1 MSRSLLLHTPFYIII
16 LAVYFTVIPLQ
27 TFAQSVTDI
36 RDKISS
42 RKEEIEALE
51 KEIAEY
57 TAQLDTI
64 GREKRTLESAVRE
77 LDISRNKVRAN
88 IALIQKQ
95 IDATS
100 ATIGELIVDIDK
112 REQKIASNQA
122 ALAGTL
128 KRMHI
133 AESATL
139 LETILN
145 SEDVSEVWN
154 GIDDMQRFQLAM
166 RDEVSKL
173 TKEKAE
179 LESARYERETAK
191 NRLIEQRKELSTQKR
206 ALDINR
212 SAKNSL
218 LKETSNRESTYQELI
233 ATKQKAKEQFERE
246 MQDLESQLKYILD
259 PTSIPPAGKGVFAWP
274 ISPVRITQYFGN
286 TAFAKSGAYN
296 GRGHNGMDFGVPIG
310 TPVKAV
316 LAGNV
321 RATGN
326 TDAYPGCYS
335 YGKWILIEHVN
346 GLSTLYAHLSDIAV
360 SPGEA
365 VATREVIGYSGN
377 TGYSTGPHLHLTVYA
392 SDAVQLVR
400 LGDVKTRT
408 NCANATIP
416 VASWSGYLNP
426 LDYLP

>member
-1 MSRSLLLHTPFYIII
+1 MQRFLIFLVTSSTFVC
-16 LAVYFTVIPLQ
+16 LAFFAVPAWQ
-27 TFAQSVTDI
+27 ASAQSATDI
-36 RDKISS
+36 KEKISS

-51 KEIAEY
+51 KEIAQY
-57 TAQLDTI
+57 TAQLDAI
-64 GREKRTLESAVRE
+64 GREKRTLENAVRE
-77 LDISRNKVRAN
+77 LDISRNKVQAN

-100 ATIGELIVDIDK
+100 ATIDELASDIES
-112 REQKIASNQA
+112 REKQIASNQS
-122 ALAGTL
+122 ALAETL

-145 SEDVSEVWN
+145 SEDISTVWN

-166 RDEVSKL
+166 RNEVSKL
-173 TKEKAE
+173 MKEKEE
-179 LESARYERETAK
+179 LEAARYEKENAK
-191 NRLIEQRKELSTQKR
+191 NVLVDQKKELATQQR
-206 ALDINR
+206 SLDINR
-212 SAKNSL
+212 NAKNSL
-218 LKETSNRESTYQELI
+218 LKETSNREATYQELI
-233 ATKQKAKEQFERE
+233 EVKQKAKEQFERE

-259 PTSIPPAGKGVFAWP
+259 PTSIPPAGKGVFSWP
-274 ISPVRITQYFGN
+274 ISPVRITQYFGD

-296 GRGHNGMDFGVPIG
+296 GRGHNGMDFGAPIG

-335 YGKWILIEHVN
+335 YGKWVLVEHVN
-346 GLSTLYAHLSDIAV
+346 GLSTLYAHLSDISV
-360 SPGEA
+360 KPGEA

-377 TGYSTGPHLHLTVYA
+377 TGYSTGPHLHFTVYA

-408 NCANATIP
+408 NCADATIP
-416 VASWSGYLNP
+416 VSSWSGYLNP